1 MNGDTLSAGPRHSST
16 VELGTISIQSGVSLL
31 LDDVRTVNDKNH
43 KEQGTNNATLR
54 LSPPQR
60 LPLGIPIKISIIDN
74 NRKRAGNEP

>member
-31 LDDVRTVNDKNH
+31 LDDVRKVNDKNH

-54 LSPPQR
+54 Y
-60 LPLGIPIKISIIDN
+60 
-74 NRKRAGNEP
+74 NEGDR

>member
-16 VELGTISIQSGVSLL
+16 VELGTISIQSGSLL

-54 LSPPQR
+54 YTGGDR
-60 LPLGIPIKISIIDN
+60 
-74 NRKRAGNEP
+74 

>member
-31 LDDVRTVNDKNH
+31 LDDVRKVNDRNH

-54 LSPPQR
+54 YTVGDR
-60 LPLGIPIKISIIDN
+60 
-74 NRKRAGNEP
+74 

>member
-31 LDDVRTVNDKNH
+31 LDDVRTVNDKSH

-54 LSPPQR
+54 YTGGDR
-60 LPLGIPIKISIIDN
+60 
-74 NRKRAGNEP
+74 